1 VAFFDF
7 LRRIGSGKDRTRQR
21 GVRGQRAQDRRADQ
35 GTVQISTPAVGYP
48 SPAAAQPPPA
58 AAPPAMPAAP
68 AVGPAATI
76 VTPRAEPIAP
86 RAAPAAPPAAA
97 NTAGATEYV
106 DVRSMVPNQVV
117 GVLVAIEGELEGEVY
132 RVYDGE
138 NRLGRSPDCEI
149 ELPSKKISRE
159 HSKLIHQDGMFVIAP
174 LSEQNPTILNDERT
188 DGAELGDGDTLKL
201 GRTKLKFR
209 SI

>member
-1 VAFFDF
+1 MAFFDF
-7 LRRIGSGKDRTRQR
+7 LRRIGPGKDRSRQR

-35 GTVQISTPAVGYP
+35 GTVQIGTPPVGYP
-48 SPAAAQPPPA
+48 RAAAAPPPPA
-58 AAPPAMPAAP
+58 APPVAMPAAP
-68 AVGPAATI
+68 PVGPAATV

-86 RAAPAAPPAAA
+86 RPAPAAA
-97 NTAGATEYV
+97 NTGGKTEYV
-106 DVRSMVPNQVV
+106 DVRAMLPNQVV

-138 NRLGRSPDCEI
+138 NRLGRSPDCAI
-149 ELPSKKISRE
+149 ELPSRKISRE
-159 HSKLIHQDGMFVIAP
+159 HSKLIHQDGVFVIAP
-174 LSEQNPTILNDERT
+174 LSDRNPTILNDERT
-188 DGAELGDGDTLKL
+188 DGAELSDGDTIKL

>member
-1 VAFFDF
+1 MAFFDF
-7 LRRIGSGKDRTRQR
+7 LRRIGPWKDRSRQR

-35 GTVQISTPAVGYP
+35 GTVQIGTPPVGYP
-48 SPAAAQPPPA
+48 RAAAAPPPPA
-58 AAPPAMPAAP
+58 APPVAMPAAP
-68 AVGPAATI
+68 PVGPAATV

-86 RAAPAAPPAAA
+86 RPAPAAA
-97 NTAGATEYV
+97 NTGGKTEYV
-106 DVRSMVPNQVV
+106 DVRAMLPNQVV

-138 NRLGRSPDCEI
+138 NRLGRAPECEI
-149 ELPSKKISRE
+149 ELPSRKISRE

-174 LSEQNPTILNDERT
+174 LSDQNPTILNDERT
-188 DGAELGDGDTLKL
+188 DGAELSDGDTIKL